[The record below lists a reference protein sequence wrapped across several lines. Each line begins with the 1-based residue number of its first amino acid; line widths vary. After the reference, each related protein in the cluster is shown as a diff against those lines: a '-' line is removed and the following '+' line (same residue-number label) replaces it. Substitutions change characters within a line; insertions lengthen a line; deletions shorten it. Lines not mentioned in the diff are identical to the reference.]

1 MSQSVKPFKWHDRLG
16 YRIKTA
22 IVTIPRS
29 KDWRYALILL
39 GLFGV
44 IYLPIGFAT
53 GFLTIAPRL
62 NPGLVVT
69 IMGSALLMPGISEE
83 FVFRVL
89 LMPHRTEPMRPL
101 MRRFWMVLSWVLF
114 LLYHLPTWTPAFF
127 KMPVFLIGAG
137 LVGIVCTLSYRQSRS
152 IWTAVFIHWTI
163 VVVWL
168 LLLGGLARFES

>member
-1 MSQSVKPFKWHDRLG
+1 MSQSVKSFKWHDRLG

-22 IVTIPRS
+22 IATIP
-29 KDWRYALILL
+29 KAQDWRYALILL

-44 IYLPIGFAT
+44 VYLPIGFTT

-62 NPGLVVT
+62 NPGVILV

-89 LMPHRTEPMRPL
+89 MLPHRTEPMRPL
-101 MRRFWMVLSWVLF
+101 IRRSWMVLSWLLF
-114 LLYHLPTWTPAFF
+114 VFYHLPPWTPAFF
-127 KMPVFLIGAG
+127 KTPVFLIGAG
-137 LVGIVCTLSYRQSRS
+137 LVGLVCTLSYRQSRS
-152 IWTAVFIHWTI
+152 IWTAVFLHWAI

-168 LLLGGLARFES
+168 LLLGGLARFE

>member
-22 IVTIPRS
+22 IVTIPQA
-29 KDWRYALILL
+29 KDWRYAVILL

-83 FVFRVL
+83 FVFRML
-89 LMPHRTEPMRPL
+89 LVPHRTEPMRPL
-101 MRRFWMVLSWVLF
+101 MRRFWMILSWVLF
-114 LLYHLPTWTPAFF
+114 VLYHLLPWTPAFF
-127 KMPVFLIGAG
+127 KTPVFLIGAG

-168 LLLGGLARFES
+168 LLLGGLARFEP